1 MIDKKLT
8 KIFVKLFELNIDR
21 VKSSTINNTVKW
33 DSLSHINLIIE
44 IEKNFKISKIT
55 HEQITK
61 LVSFKNCLKFLNTY
75 SKK

>member
-8 KIFVKLFELNIDR
+8 KIFVKLFELNINR

-44 IEKNFKISKIT
+44 IEKNFKI
-55 HEQITK
+55 
-61 LVSFKNCLKFLNTY
+61 
-75 SKK
+75 